1 MNSLW
6 VLIKTIFNRLPIGAQ
21 CRIVAF
27 VRNRPSRNFGKAFI
41 HRTVQIL
48 GSSNVGIGLNSVIS
62 QDCWLNVNHR
72 ESKDLAI
79 TIGDHCFIGR
89 RNFFSSGSLI
99 DIGSYVLTANDCHF
113 LGSSHIVDNPM
124 IPCISSGT
132 TASDVIRIGHNTF
145 LGAGVR
151 VLGNVSIGHG
161 CVIGAGSLVTKDI
174 PPFSQAFGSPAV
186 VRRRFSLI
194 QKKWL
199 PTDEFGPNEEHAIPS
214 PDEYLLILGMKQAP
228 SMPYIAAGNDMG
240 NL

>member
-1 MNSLW
+1 MFRNLLNPR
-6 VLIKTIFNRLPIGAQ
+6 VVFRNLPIRVQ
-21 CRIVAF
+21 CAIISSLRP
-27 VRNRPSRNFGKAFI
+27 RPSKKLGGIFI
-41 HRTVQIL
+41 HPSVQIL
-48 GSSNVGIGLNSVIS
+48 GISNVRIGSNTVIS
-62 QDCWLNVNHR
+62 QDCWLNVNRRHR
-72 ESKDLAI
+72 NELAI
-79 TIGDHCFIGR
+79 NIGDHCFIGR
-89 RNFFSSGSLI
+89 RNFFSSGRLI

-124 IPCISSGT
+124 MPCIASGT

-151 VLGNVSIGHG
+151 ILGSVSIGHG
-161 CVIGAGSLVTKDI
+161 CVIGAGSLVTKGI

-199 PTDEFGPNEEHAIPS
+199 STDDFGPDEEHAIPT
-214 PDEYLLILGMKQAP
+214 PDEYLLMLAMNPAP
-228 SMPYIAAGNDMG
+228 AMPYIAAGNDMG